1 MARVY
6 TTNVQ
11 SAVTSS
17 TCTSV
22 SRNTGRKCM
31 PTKCHS
37 KTERCG
43 GINIDSP
50 MFVPYAAKDSE
61 TDQQSDSIKEMST
74 PIEL

>member
-1 MARVY
+1 MARVSI
-6 TTNVQ
+6 TNVQ

-22 SRNTGRKCM
+22 SKNTGKRYM
-31 PTKCHS
+31 HTRCHS

-61 TDQQSDSIKEMST
+61 TDQQSVSIKERST
-74 PIEL
+74 PIE